1 MPAAG
6 RKPAIHAVR
15 ANDIAEQAAN
25 WDAEAERTGRRGLF
39 VPRAANAVADGNN
52 IDFDFASVEEAFP
65 DVSPGIEPL
74 GSLILVMIRQPKRH
88 VSGGFIQLPAEDRKI
103 EHDNT
108 QVAKVIGIGPLA
120 FHRRDSSD
128 LIPWPEGAWC
138 QVGDFVK
145 VPKYQGDPWAI
156 AYTRED
162 MVPDLVKGGTKRETV
177 VDYVRFALFKDL
189 ALLGRYPTAA
199 EALAAKAFY

>member
-6 RKPAIHAVR
+6 HKPAIHAVR
-15 ANDIAEQAAN
+15 ANDIAEQAAS

-52 IDFDFASVEEAFP
+52 IDFDFGSVEEAFP
-65 DVSPGIEPL
+65 DVDPGMEPM

-108 QVAKVIGIGPLA
+108 QVARVIAMGPLA
-120 FHRRDSSD
+120 FHSRDTGK
-128 LIPWPEGAWC
+128 PWPEGAWC
-138 QVGDFVK
+138 QSGDFVK

-162 MVPDLVKGGTKRETV
+162 MVPDLENGGTKRETV
-177 VDYVRFALFKDL
+177 TDYVRFALFKDL
-189 ALLGRYPTAA
+189 ALLGRYRSAT